1 MFPVALKEAVLKSGI
16 HASSSAIAALAWWI
30 VPIVAVLGAIVYV
43 IWVSKFKDNYEN
55 ETHRSVG
62 NFSAFQA
69 SFRNKH
75 GHDKQDKE
83 QK

>member
-1 MFPVALKEAVLKSGI
+1 MFPQALMKMGLRSGI

-30 VPIVAVLGAIVYV
+30 VPIVAVLGAIAYA

-69 SFRNKH
+69 TFRNKH
-75 GHDKQDKE
+75 HKDKNQ
-83 QK
+83 